1 MLARAGFWS
10 GLLGS
15 QSRLTPPPL
24 PPLLLEAA
32 PPLIPPKRSLCPT
45 SGELEMSVR
54 AGSTRIP
61 PPLPRGTKPCLRC
74 CAAPLGG
81 ELSNCFSRETLR
93 IPLPTPLF
101 PFGLFLSSLRLSALC
116 SSSPPL
122 LLLLLSSAMS
132 LISLP
137 SRDSVDDSPLAVQLC
152 K

>member
-1 MLARAGFWS
+1 MLLRAGFWS

-24 PPLLLEAA
+24 PPLLLQAA
-32 PPLIPPKRSLCPT
+32 PPLIPPKRSLCPP
-45 SGELEMSVR
+45 SGEFEMSVR

-61 PPLPRGTKPCLRC
+61 PPLPRGTEPCLQC
-74 CAAPLGG
+74 CASPVCD
-81 ELSNCFSRETLR
+81 EVPECFSRETLR
-93 IPLPTPLF
+93 IPRPPPLLA
-101 PFGLFLSSLRLSALC
+101 FGLLVSSLRLAEFS

-122 LLLLLSSAMS
+122 LLLPLSSAMS

-137 SRDSVDDSPLAVQLC
+137 SSDSEDDSPLVVQLC

>member
-1 MLARAGFWS
+1 MLVRAGFWS
-10 GLLGS
+10 GLFGS

-32 PPLIPPKRSLCPT
+32 PPLFPKRSLCPT
-45 SGELEMSVR
+45 SDELEISVR

-61 PPLPRGTKPCLRC
+61 PPLPRGTKPCLQC
-74 CAAPLGG
+74 CGSPLCDDVPD
-81 ELSNCFSRETLR
+81 CFSREMR
-93 IPLPTPLF
+93 KIPRPPPLF
-101 PFGLFLSSLRLSALC
+101 PFGLFLSSLCLSALN
-116 SSSPPL
+116 SFSPA

-137 SRDSVDDSPLAVQLC
+137 SSDSVDDSPLVVQLC